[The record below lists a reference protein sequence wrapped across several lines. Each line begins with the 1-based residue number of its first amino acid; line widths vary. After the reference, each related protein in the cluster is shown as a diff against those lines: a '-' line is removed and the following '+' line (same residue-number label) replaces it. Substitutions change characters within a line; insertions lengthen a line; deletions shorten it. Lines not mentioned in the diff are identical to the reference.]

1 MHTCSAALLVLIIL
15 ALISCRGTVY
25 GRNVCGLSITGDN
38 FNVTA
43 RWNAAEGENVTYVLQ
58 RGFGNPTV
66 LCETSALSCYLG
78 QTILINHISAIGY
91 FFVALS
97 YGECRAIY
105 SSRNVTVGP
114 PDFIEPQIQSRNI
127 SVVVRGPGTNLAF
140 EDGKFVWSTSEQ
152 DQLYMGQSALTI
164 QPVKCHIYLYNA
176 SGVVPV
182 WQGIRTLQRTSGT
195 ESVEITKLKPFSEY
209 TIKSGC
215 EINHK
220 MSTHLSTFKFTTL
233 EEVPSSGPSLLKLSS
248 SGQGCE
254 DRDKRNITLSIQP
267 PKSEDHNG
275 ILTFYEIRY
284 CLVPEGQG
292 GRNWT
297 PVILPVPSPVP
308 PFTEVV
314 LADLS
319 RWDAYEVMV
328 YANNSKGGAPSSVHT
343 VDPLKPKEGAA
354 DSRPANKTTR
364 EISPNLWL
372 LEWLPPWSRDTR
384 DCIMNYAV
392 QVDNRHVA
400 TVNTSSYRLDLDEI
414 GTSGDTNVKIN
425 AMIYN
430 GTGPFV
436 KGTPLEISI
445 ESDEAG
451 APKISTI
458 TMGVVIAVLVILAV
472 VFAMVFLH
480 YGPRVTESFDMSNN
494 RILKSAKTMGEQHPK
509 APPEKEEFDVLLNLP
524 PPHHPESGDEVEE
537 TSLITTSA
545 LPPITTQATSQPPTP
560 LETSPAS
567 SRPSNRSNSSAG
579 DSGVPMETERGETSS
594 DEEGHGTAFAPL
606 LTRDDSRMSCSE
618 DSLISSPAPSSGSS
632 GYVSYPPLNWASLA
646 SRAKEGSPSV
656 THSAHSNN
664 VCPVAVDVTPRSET
678 EVVFESVTVDNCK
691 EIETEAVPESLTVE
705 AVGRQLQLKLQ
716 PEDGTKLSAVRACKA
731 HYSPDSEGTN
741 ASLSPSDAEMSD
753 GVDSYTKLSRPN
765 TPLSPRSQA
774 QTDPEPK
781 LWAKE
786 WARSAQEL
794 PKQTGLSNVG

>member
-1 MHTCSAALLVLIIL
+1 MHP
-15 ALISCRGTVY
+15 
-25 GRNVCGLSITGDN
+25 
-38 FNVTA
+38 
-43 RWNAAEGENVTYVLQ
+43 E
-58 RGFGNPTV
+58 
-66 LCETSALSCYLG
+66 
-78 QTILINHISAIGY
+78 
-91 FFVALS
+91 
-97 YGECRAIY
+97 
-105 SSRNVTVGP
+105 
-114 PDFIEPQIQSRNI
+114 
-127 SVVVRGPGTNLAF
+127 
-140 EDGKFVWSTSEQ
+140 K
-152 DQLYMGQSALTI
+152 
-164 QPVKCHIYLYNA
+164 K
-176 SGVVPV
+176 
-182 WQGIRTLQRTSGT
+182 
-195 ESVEITKLKPFSEY
+195 
-209 TIKSGC
+209 
-215 EINHK
+215 
-220 MSTHLSTFKFTTL
+220 
-233 EEVPSSGPSLLKLSS
+233 VPSSGPSLLKLSS

-254 DRDKRNITLSIQP
+254 DRDKRNVTLTIQP
-267 PKSEDHNG
+267 PESEDHNG

-284 CLVPEGQG
+284 CPMPVQG

-297 PVILPVPSPVP
+297 PVVLPIPSPVP
-308 PFTEVV
+308 PLTEVV
-314 LADLS
+314 LANLS
-319 RWDAYEVMV
+319 RWDSYEVMV

-354 DSRPANKTTR
+354 DSRPANKSTH

-372 LEWLPPWSRDTR
+372 LEWLPPWSQDTR

-400 TVNTSSYRLDLDEI
+400 TVNTSSYRLDLDEM

-445 ESDEAG
+445 VAPPVHTSLSSPLSHTPSTQESDEAG

-458 TMGVVIAVLVILAV
+458 TMSVVIAVLVVLAVIFAV
-472 VFAMVFLH
+472 VFHH

-509 APPEKEEFDVLLNLP
+509 APPEKEEFDVLLHLP

-537 TSLITTSA
+537 TSLITTNAS
-545 LPPITTQATSQPPTP
+545 PPITTQATSQPPTP

-606 LTRDDSRMSCSE
+606 LTREDSRMSCSE

-646 SRAKEGSPSV
+646 SRVKESSPYFS
-656 THSAHSNN
+656 HSALSNN
-664 VCPVAVDVTPRSET
+664 VCPVVVDVTPRSET
-678 EVVFESVTVDNCK
+678 EVVFEGVTVDNCK
-691 EIETEAVPESLTVE
+691 EMETEAVQESLTVE

-741 ASLSPSDAEMSD
+741 VSLSPSDAEMSD